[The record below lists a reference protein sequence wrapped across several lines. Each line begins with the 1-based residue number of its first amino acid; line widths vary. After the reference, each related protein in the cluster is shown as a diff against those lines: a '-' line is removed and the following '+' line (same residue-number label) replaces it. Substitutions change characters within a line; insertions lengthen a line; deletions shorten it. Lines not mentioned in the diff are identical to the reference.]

1 MFLYHGTTV
10 ENADL
15 IINQLRD
22 RSSHKHQT
30 VWPQAA
36 GDSMYFH
43 ISNKSVFDDWNV
55 LCYDNHFISAAE
67 QAIVSAIW
75 MMALTNKK
83 GSSIA
88 NWCTAVVLIFEAD
101 DGVFDKFQD
110 DEYEVLFRRERDKI
124 LITDFL
130 DAMDNRTICFS
141 GMIIADRVYTV
152 SLRTQY
158 LQYLAQRYDVP
169 EDIRK
174 DIPENIPSVLEH
186 GYGAFEESI
195 VRGLINKSLL
205 EGRIVY
211 IVGNY
216 KQRYVPKLSYKCSA
230 SEHDKAF
237 EYVIDWVPKNL

>member
-22 RSSHKHQT
+22 RSSHEHQT
-30 VWPQAA
+30 VWPESA

-55 LCYDNHFISAAE
+55 LCYDNRFISAAE

-88 NWCTAVVLIFEAD
+88 NWCDAIVLIFEAD
-101 DGVFDKFQD
+101 DSVFNKFQD

-130 DAMDNRTICFS
+130 DAMDNGTIRFS
-141 GMIIADRVYTV
+141 GMIIAGRVYTV

-169 EDIRK
+169 KDIRE
-174 DIPENIPSVLEH
+174 DIPENIPSVVKY
-186 GYGAFEESI
+186 GYGAFEESV

-211 IVGNY
+211 IAGDY
-216 KQRYVPKLSYKCSA
+216 KQRYVPKLSCKRLT
-230 SEHDKAF
+230 SEYDKLF
-237 EYVIDWVPKNL
+237 EYGIDWISKSV